1 MCFLLIILCAT
12 MGILIYAKYYNCDP
26 LISKMVSKSDQVIK
40 FKMFNQKES
49 F

>member
-12 MGILIYAKYYNCDP
+12 MGILIYGKYYNCDP

-40 FKMFNQKES
+40 FKIFNQKES